1 MNINNILPA
10 TFSSRIDDVEC
21 TIELHLNHDQHL
33 RGLLRINDEFLEV
46 RGGIPNAFDEVRGLL
61 STVGSEQSVAVFRA
75 NFLGLSLLE
84 FEVGQPGAHDSVAL
98 IHAERHVFRR
108 NANLRLRGELLS
120 GPAAL
125 SG

>member
-1 MNINNILPA
+1 MNIDKILPA

-21 TIELHLNHDQHL
+21 ALELHLNHEQCL

-46 RGGIPNAFDEVRGLL
+46 RGGIPNAFDELRGLL
-61 STVGSEQSVAVFRA
+61 CTVGSEQLVAVFRA

-84 FEVGQPGAHDSVAL
+84 FEVDQPGAHDLMAL
-98 IHAERHVFRR
+98 VNAERQVFRR
-108 NANLRLRGELLS
+108 IASPRLPGESLS
-120 GPAAL
+120 GPAAT